1 MIFRSS
7 DWSTGQLEKHEM
19 ELRGLLGN
27 LLSRVGSKKILSAI
41 PSTERHLVR
50 DPNYLRDWT
59 PAPDDKAM
67 EFGRRREAYKAIG
80 ELREALLALEGRVTN
95 ALDRLEIGQAL
106 QEVVDVLKMV
116 RGLI

>member
-1 MIFRSS
+1 
-7 DWSTGQLEKHEM
+7 M

-80 ELREALLALEGRVTN
+80 ELREALLALEGRVTT